1 LDTRITGTPEL
12 PERPIGFSLLMGLPL
27 EGYEHG
33 GCTKTSFYANPLS
46 PGLAYKE
53 AADLWKKI
61 LAGVAVLLLI
71 LVALA
76 WYLLAH
82 LGLTIQ
88 ASIEK
93 NAAAATGTRVAIRR
107 VEVSLFTG
115 TCIISGLTVSN
126 PPGFNTPYALSLGTI
141 TVHATTANLLE
152 AILAA
157 SKLYRPGHP
166 IVVDE
171 MNIDRPHIHYQLD
184 LGGRPISLTSL
195 GLGSSNLAILQH
207 DTQVRSAAAPPTG
220 PSPKEIVKDVTITN
234 GGISISTSLIKGP
247 HLVEKLAP
255 IHLTGIGAT
264 TGGVT
269 TGELC
274 EEVLTAITSQS
285 TITGAASL
293 VKAVGSAVTHP
304 IIDKLKSLV

>member
-1 LDTRITGTPEL
+1 
-12 PERPIGFSLLMGLPL
+12 
-27 EGYEHG
+27 
-33 GCTKTSFYANPLS
+33 
-46 PGLAYKE
+46 
-53 AADLWKKI
+53 LWKKL
-61 LAGVAVLLLI
+61 LAGVAVLLVI

-93 NAAAATGTRVAIRR
+93 NAGAATGTRVAISR

-115 TCIISGLTVSN
+115 ICIISGLTVSN

-141 TVHATTANLLE
+141 TIHATTGSLLM

-157 SKLYRPGHP
+157 SGLYSAGHP
-166 IVVDE
+166 IVIDE
-171 MNIDRPHIHYQLD
+171 MNIDRPHVHYQVD
-184 LGGRPISLTSL
+184 IGGRPLSLASL
-195 GLGSSNLAILQH
+195 GLGSSNLALLQH
-207 DTQVRSAAAPPTG
+207 DTQVRSAALDTG
-220 PSPKEIVKDVTITN
+220 PEPKEIIKDVTITN

-269 TGELC
+269 TGQLC
-274 EEVLTAITSQS
+274 EQVLTAITSQS

-293 VKAVGSAVTHP
+293 VKAIGSAVTQP
-304 IIDKLKSLV
+304 LIDKLKSLF

>member
-1 LDTRITGTPEL
+1 
-12 PERPIGFSLLMGLPL
+12 M
-27 EGYEHG
+27 
-33 GCTKTSFYANPLS
+33 
-46 PGLAYKE
+46 
-53 AADLWKKI
+53 WKKL
-61 LAGVAVLLLI
+61 LACVAVLLVI

-88 ASIEK
+88 AAIEK
-93 NAAAATGTRVAIRR
+93 NAAAATGTRVAISR

-141 TVHATTANLLE
+141 TIHAKTASLLE

-157 SKLYRPGHP
+157 SKLYNPGHP
-166 IVVDE
+166 IVIDA
-171 MNIDRPHIHYQLD
+171 MNIDRPHIHYQVD
-184 LGGRPISLTSL
+184 IGGKPLSLASL
-195 GLGSSNLAILQH
+195 GLGTSNLAILQH
-207 DTQVRSAAAPPTG
+207 DTQVRSAAAPETG
-220 PSPKEIVKDVTITN
+220 TGPKEIIKDITITN

-255 IHLTGIGAT
+255 IHLTGIGAA

-269 TGELC
+269 TGQLC
-274 EEVLTAITSQS
+274 EQVLTAITRQS
-285 TITGAASL
+285 TLTGAASL
-293 VKAVGSAVTHP
+293 VKAIGSAVTHP
-304 IIDKLKSLV
+304 LIDKLKSLL

>member
-1 LDTRITGTPEL
+1 
-12 PERPIGFSLLMGLPL
+12 M
-27 EGYEHG
+27 
-33 GCTKTSFYANPLS
+33 
-46 PGLAYKE
+46 
-53 AADLWKKI
+53 WKKL
-61 LAGVAVLLLI
+61 LACVAMLLVI
-71 LVALA
+71 LVVLA

-88 ASIEK
+88 AAIEK
-93 NAAAATGTRVAIRR
+93 KAAAATGTQVAISR

-141 TVHATTANLLE
+141 TIHATTASLLE

-157 SKLYRPGHP
+157 SRLYNPGQP
-166 IVVDE
+166 IVIDA
-171 MNIDRPHIHYQLD
+171 MNIDRPHIHYQVD
-184 LGGRPISLTSL
+184 LGGKPLSLASL

-207 DTQVRSAAAPPTG
+207 DTQIRSAAAPDTG
-220 PSPKEIVKDVTITN
+220 PDPKVIVRDITITH

-255 IHLTGIGAT
+255 IHLTGIGAA

-269 TGELC
+269 TGQLC
-274 EEVLTAITSQS
+274 EQVLTAITSQS
-285 TITGAASL
+285 TLTGAAAL
-293 VKAVGSAVTHP
+293 VKAIGSAVTHP
-304 IIDKLKSLV
+304 LIDELRSLF

>member
-1 LDTRITGTPEL
+1 
-12 PERPIGFSLLMGLPL
+12 M
-27 EGYEHG
+27 
-33 GCTKTSFYANPLS
+33 
-46 PGLAYKE
+46 
-53 AADLWKKI
+53 WKKL
-61 LAGVAVLLLI
+61 LACVAVLLVI

-88 ASIEK
+88 AAIEK
-93 NAAAATGTRVAIRR
+93 NAAAATGTRVAISR

-141 TVHATTANLLE
+141 TIHATTESLLE

-157 SKLYRPGHP
+157 SKLYNPGHP
-166 IVVDE
+166 IVIDA
-171 MNIDRPHIHYQLD
+171 MNIDRPHIHYQVD
-184 LGGRPISLTSL
+184 IGGKPLSLASL
-195 GLGSSNLAILQH
+195 GLGTSNLAILQH
-207 DTQVRSAAAPPTG
+207 DTQVRSAAAPETG
-220 PSPKEIVKDVTITN
+220 TGPKEIIKDITITN

-255 IHLTGIGAT
+255 IHLTGIGAA

-269 TGELC
+269 TGQLC
-274 EEVLTAITSQS
+274 EQVLTAITSQS
-285 TITGAASL
+285 TLTGAASL
-293 VKAVGSAVTHP
+293 VKAIGSAVTHP
-304 IIDKLKSLV
+304 LIDKLKSLL